1 MENEKTVDTLENDN
15 HGLCMVMIS
24 IDDLHDF
31 KGYPF
36 KVLEDGA
43 MFELAKSIEEKGV
56 IVPLILRKNP
66 YGEGY
71 EIISGHRRKTAC
83 KWVGVTEIP
92 AIIMELN
99 DNDAIITMVDS
110 NLQRENIK
118 PSEKAF
124 AYKMKLDAMKQQG
137 KLCGCQ
143 QSHAVVD
150 AKHLLVSVRRLAC
163 FFFKQVHKVAL
174 A

>member
-1 MENEKTVDTLENDN
+1 MENEKTVDTLRNDD
-15 HGLCMVMIS
+15 HGLCVVMIS

-31 KGYPF
+31 KGHPF

-56 IVPLILRKNP
+56 IVPLIFRKNP

-92 AIIMELN
+92 AIVMELN
-99 DNDAIITMVDS
+99 DNDAIITMVD
-110 NLQRENIK
+110 
-118 PSEKAF
+118 
-124 AYKMKLDAMKQQG
+124 
-137 KLCGCQ
+137 
-143 QSHAVVD
+143 
-150 AKHLLVSVRRLAC
+150 
-163 FFFKQVHKVAL
+163 AL
-174 A
+174 IS